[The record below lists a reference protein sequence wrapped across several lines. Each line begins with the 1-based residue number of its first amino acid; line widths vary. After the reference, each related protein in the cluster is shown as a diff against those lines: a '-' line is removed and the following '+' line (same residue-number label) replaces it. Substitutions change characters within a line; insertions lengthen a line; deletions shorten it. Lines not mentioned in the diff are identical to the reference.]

1 MKKQKKA
8 ALINDISCLGRCSLT
23 AAMPILSACGIESVP
38 VPTGIFS
45 AHTEFEGFVKEDL
58 TDKMEQF
65 VEHWKSLGI
74 RFDCIYSGYL
84 ANRKQTET
92 VQRFLLDFK
101 KSDTLCIVDPVM
113 GDDGQTYDVYTPE
126 LLSQMKQLVSRADII
141 TPNLTEFCL
150 LTDMDYHALLRP
162 ELSEEDIIRRLQTQS
177 RILCGDN
184 EKTIIIT
191 GICRNNFDSAPQI
204 GNLYL
209 HGTDCSF
216 TSTPY
221 IGGSYSGTGDLFASC
236 MAGGIAR
243 GDALPSLLKTT
254 GEFLEN
260 SLKDSVREKVPYND
274 GVNYEKFL
282 SILMP
287 GKENV

>member
-1 MKKQKKA
+1 MKKIA
-8 ALINDISCLGRCSLT
+8 VINDLSGLGRCSLT
-23 AAMPILSACGIESVP
+23 AAISVLSAMGVQACP
-38 VPTGIFS
+38 LPTAILT
-45 AHTEFEGFVKEDL
+45 AQTEYPSYYCDDY
-58 TDKMEQF
+58 TDKMDIYRLEWLKLNQHF
-65 VEHWKSLGI
+65 DGI
-74 RFDCIYSGYL
+74 YTGYVASVRQIQQIL
-84 ANRKQTET
+84 HFIDTFKEPDT
-92 VQRFLLDFK
+92 FLL
-101 KSDTLCIVDPVM
+101 VDPVM

-209 HGTDCSF
+209 HGTECSF
-216 TSTPY
+216 TSAPY

-243 GDALPSLLKTT
+243 GDALPSLLKKT
-254 GEFLEN
+254 GKFLEN
-260 SLKDSVREKVPYND
+260 SLRDSVREKVPYND